1 MKALTYQGFKDVRVE
16 SVPDPIL
23 MADDDLILKAT
34 ATAIRGSNL
43 HIYREKIPRM
53 RDGDILGYEFIDI
66 VEETDSGVMHLKKG
80 GSR

>member
-1 MKALTYQGFKDVRVE
+1 
-16 SVPDPIL
+16 
-23 MADDDLILKAT
+23 MADDDLISKIT

-43 HIYREKIPRM
+43 HIYRGKIPRM
-53 RDGDILGYEFIDI
+53 RDGDILGYEFMDI